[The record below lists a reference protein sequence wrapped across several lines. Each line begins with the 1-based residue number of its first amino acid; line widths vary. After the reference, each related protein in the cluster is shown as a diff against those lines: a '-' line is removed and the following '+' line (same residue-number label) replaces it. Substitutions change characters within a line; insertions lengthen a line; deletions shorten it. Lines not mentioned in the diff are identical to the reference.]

1 MANATVAKHTDV
13 HIKNKTAVP
22 PNSTV
27 IFVSTTVLPG
37 RWIGRASGN
46 DQSLLLW
53 PSRSPDI
60 TPCDFFWGGGYVKD
74 RVFVPPLPPD
84 LADLTARIIAA
95 VKNIDSP
102 MLTRVWQELEYR
114 IDMCRVTL
122 GAHIKLL

>member
-1 MANATVAKHTDV
+1 MTNHCCYGPRGPLTLR
-13 HIKNKTAVP
+13 P
-22 PNSTV
+22 V
-27 IFVSTTVLPG
+27 IF
-37 RWIGRASGN
+37 
-46 DQSLLLW
+46 
-53 PSRSPDI
+53 
-60 TPCDFFWGGGYVKD
+60 FFWGYVKD